1 MPPAWYYSPAWGKP
15 VINRDLQEQAAIR
28 AVTSIDVAR
37 LAGVSQSAVSRAFS
51 PDASISPRT
60 KQKVLAAAASLGY
73 RPNRIPA
80 IMLSGRSYMVGVV
93 IGGLENPFY
102 ATALERLATA
112 LRERGLQVLLMY
124 VDDAL
129 TLDSALD
136 QLLSYRIDAVVTSL
150 AIGSKTVARA
160 LSQLQIP
167 VVCFNSSLV
176 GPWISTVNSN
186 NHGAGGAAA
195 RLMVERC
202 VARPVWLAGPGKNAA
217 SRARGEGF
225 CQGLRE
231 AGMCMTGLTR
241 LRGDDTYDS
250 GYDAITR
257 LWKRGIRPNGIFSSN
272 DMMACG
278 AIDALRERMGLICP
292 RDVIIL
298 GYDNI
303 PQAGWRSYDLTSF
316 DQHTDRMVTGAMELL
331 DEALLAKD
339 SPLSRTHVVD
349 AQLIERGSTTLPD

>member
-1 MPPAWYYSPAWGKP
+1 MREPAT
-15 VINRDLQEQAAIR
+15 IR

-102 ATALERLATA
+102 ARALERLVTA
-112 LRERGLQVLLMY
+112 LRESGLQVLLMH
-124 VDDAL
+124 VDNAL

-136 QLLSYRIDAVVTSL
+136 QLLSYRIDAIVTSL

-186 NHGAGGAAA
+186 NHGAGVVSA
-195 RLMVERC
+195 RLMVERG
-202 VARPVWLAGPGKNAA
+202 VARPVWLAGPTRNAA
-217 SRARGEGF
+217 SRARGKGF
-225 CQGLRE
+225 GQGLYE
-231 AGMCMTGLTR
+231 MGMPATDLTTVQ
-241 LRGDDTYDS
+241 GDDTYDS
-250 GYDAITR
+250 GYEAIIS
-257 LWKRGIRPNGIFSSN
+257 LQKQGLQPDGIFSSN

-278 AIDALRERMGLICP
+278 AIDALRERMGLRCP
-292 RDVIIL
+292 HDVIIV

-303 PQAGWRSYDLTSF
+303 AQAAWRSYDLTSF
-316 DQHTDRMVTGAMELL
+316 DQQTGRMVTCAMALV
-331 DEALLAKD
+331 DEALVAKD
-339 SPLSRTHVVD
+339 RPLSRTHVVD
-349 AQLIERGSTTLPD
+349 AQLIERGTTRPGH

>member
-1 MPPAWYYSPAWGKP
+1 M
-15 VINRDLQEQAAIR
+15 R

-51 PDASISPRT
+51 PDASISSRT
-60 KQKVLAAAASLGY
+60 RQKVLAAAASLGY

-112 LRERGLQVLLMY
+112 LRESGLQVLLMH
-124 VDDAL
+124 VHDAL

-150 AIGSKTVARA
+150 AIGSRTVAQA
-160 LSQLQIP
+160 LSQLHIP

-186 NHGAGGAAA
+186 NHGAGAVAA
-195 RLMVERC
+195 RRMVAYG
-202 VARPVWLAGPGKNAA
+202 VARPVWLAGPAKNAA

-225 CQGLRE
+225 RQGLRE
-231 AGMCMTGLTR
+231 AGIPATALTR
-241 LRGDDTYDS
+241 LQGDDTYDS
-250 GYDAITR
+250 GYEAITSLHR
-257 LWKRGIRPNGIFSSN
+257 QGIRPHGIFSSN

-278 AIDALRERMGLICP
+278 AIDALRERMGLHCP
-292 RDVIIL
+292 HDVIIM

-303 PQAGWRSYDLTSF
+303 PQAAWRSYDLTSF
-316 DQHTDRMVTGAMELL
+316 DQHTDLMVTRALELL
-331 DEALLAKD
+331 DEALLAKGT
-339 SPLSRTHVVD
+339 PLSRTHVVD
-349 AQLIERGSTTLPD
+349 AQLIERGSTAIAD

>member
-1 MPPAWYYSPAWGKP
+1 MNG
-15 VINRDLQEQAAIR
+15 NMQEKAPIR

-37 LAGVSQSAVSRAFS
+37 MAGVSQSAVSRAFS
-51 PDASISPRT
+51 PNSSISPRT

-80 IMLSGRSYMVGVV
+80 IMLSGRSCMVGVV

-102 ATALERLATA
+102 ATALERLATG
-112 LRERGLQVLLMY
+112 LRESGLQVLLMH

-136 QLLSYRIDAVVTSL
+136 QLLSYRIDAIVTSL
-150 AIGSKTVARA
+150 AIGSKTVAHA

-176 GPWISTVNSN
+176 GPWISSVNSN
-186 NHGAGGAAA
+186 NHGAGLAAA
-195 RLMVERC
+195 RFMLKRGT
-202 VARPVWLAGPGKNAA
+202 ARPVWLAGPARNAA

-225 CQGLRE
+225 RQGVRE
-231 AGMCMTGLTR
+231 AGFPMADLTR

-250 GYDAITR
+250 GYDAMTR
-257 LWKRGIRPNGIFSSN
+257 LKKQGIRPDSIFASN

-278 AIDALRERMGLICP
+278 AIDALREQMGLSCP
-292 RDVIIL
+292 DDVIIL

-303 PQAGWRSYDLTSF
+303 PQAAWRSYDLTSF
-316 DQHTDRMVTGAMELL
+316 DQCTEQMVTRAMELI
-331 DEALLAKD
+331 EKALGAKD
-339 SPLSRTHVVD
+339 RPVSCTCVID
-349 AQLIERGSTTLPD
+349 AQLIERGSTRSGG